1 MSSRNLEIS
10 ISNCSDTLV
19 PPRIT
24 ARNPEVSVSVGEVAE
39 LECVA
44 HGNPQV
50 QQGGIRGV
58 PQVINFNHFF
68 IFICA
73 IYNFSPLYK
82 FLLSADH
89 ILEKKRRQGH

>member
-1 MSSRNLEIS
+1 MIGVFFNNLNTLVPQNELQELEIS

-50 QQGGIRGV
+50 
-58 PQVINFNHFF
+58 
-68 IFICA
+68 
-73 IYNFSPLYK
+73 
-82 FLLSADH
+82 
-89 ILEKKRRQGH
+89 